1 MTFAGL
7 DIGGT
12 TIDGVLL
19 GADDA
24 VLARAGRASGR
35 GAGAVLRHAAEV
47 VADLV
52 EAAGPDRRL
61 AAVGVGVPGTVDP
74 ARGVVANAVNLDL
87 RETALGPELARAVGV
102 PVAVENDVNVAAVG
116 ASHAAGHPPS
126 LAFLNVGTGLAAGL
140 VLDGRLLRGVT
151 GNAGEIGH
159 LAVDPNG
166 FACGCG
172 QRGCLETVA
181 SGSALA
187 RRFGPDAADPER
199 GVFARAGE
207 GDPAAAAIVAD
218 LHRGLATAVET
229 LGLGLDCA
237 LVVLG
242 GGVGARPDVA
252 AGLRA
257 ELARRAAT
265 SPFLASLDLAR
276 RVTTAGSGWD
286 AARAAAVHGR
296 AAALSP

>member
-19 GADDA
+19 GPDDA

-35 GAGAVLRHAAEV
+35 GPDAVLRHAAEV
-47 VADLV
+47 VAELAG
-52 EAAGPDRRL
+52 AAGPDRPL
-61 AAVGVGVPGTVDP
+61 ATVGVGVPGTVDP

-87 RETALGPELARAVGV
+87 RETALGPELARVVGV

-166 FACGCG
+166 FPCGCG

-187 RRFGPDAADPER
+187 RRFGPDAADPGR
-199 GVFARAGE
+199 GVFARAGQ
-207 GDPAAAAIVAD
+207 GDPGAVAIVAD

-229 LGLGLDCA
+229 LALGLDCA
-237 LVVLG
+237 QVVLG
-242 GGVGARPDVA
+242 GGVGALA
-252 AGLRA
+252 AVGDGLRA

-265 SPFLASLDLAR
+265 SPLLASLDLAR
-276 RVTTAGSGWD
+276 RVTATRPGWD
-286 AARAAAVHGR
+286 AAH
-296 AAALSP
+296 AAALYGRAVSP